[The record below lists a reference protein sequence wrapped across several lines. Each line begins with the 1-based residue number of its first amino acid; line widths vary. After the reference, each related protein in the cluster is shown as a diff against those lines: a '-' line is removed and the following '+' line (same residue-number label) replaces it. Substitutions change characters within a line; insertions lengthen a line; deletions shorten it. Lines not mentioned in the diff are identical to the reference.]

1 MPNTQ
6 PRSDTR
12 QSYLQKTAQALQ
24 TALAR
29 GVAGKAFQVQVET
42 VVGPRAGAV
51 HLYAGL
57 GAGRTLRYLAGD
69 DGAAA
74 RQFIAWPFPGEP
86 AIFMAGKAV
95 RIEAGWPETWSE
107 TEIRLNSVGC
117 HPEGQ
122 GRWLAGIDERRRTIT
137 AGFSDQ
143 IPHWLFAGTSGS
155 GKTVAIQAAAYQLAQ
170 DSQNRLIFIDG
181 KYGAGL
187 GALIGLPGTV
197 GPVAVDIS
205 AARDALAWIHGE
217 LRQRYSILAQGT
229 KEAQETVAH
238 LPRLILFFDEFQEF
252 TGDPQV
258 RELTR
263 RILAQ
268 GRAARI
274 HAILATQHPTN
285 EAFGDDNTL
294 KRNLIGRIALK
305 VTDAKASEV
314 AIGNTLPRADRLM
327 GKGDAYTIGP
337 GRVYRAQLLLV
348 DHHELEHL
356 PRQRPRFETW
366 PESKPEELGQEPTVR
381 WAYTG
386 EELALGLIAA
396 AKGWG
401 RNRLMDVLATR
412 PGSERAQRLLELSRE
427 QLGSLES
434 LGYTLTPHSP
444 MTGSAA
450 CLPSNRK
457 A

>member
-12 QSYLQKTAQALQ
+12 RIYLQQTGQSLQ

-29 GVAGKAFQVQVET
+29 GAAGKAFQVQVET

-57 GAGRTLRYLAGD
+57 GAGRTLRYLAAD

-95 RIEAGWPETWSE
+95 RIEAGWPDALAE
-107 TEIRLNSVGC
+107 TEVRLNSVGC

-155 GKTVAIQAAAYQLAQ
+155 GKTVAIRSAAYQLAS
-170 DSQNRLIFIDG
+170 DRQNRLIFIDG

-187 GALIGLPGTV
+187 GALMALPGTI
-197 GPVAVDIS
+197 GPVAVDIN
-205 AARDALAWIHGE
+205 AARNALAWINTE
-217 LRQRYSILAQGT
+217 LQQRYLLLAQGT
-229 KEAQETVAH
+229 QEALETVAR

-252 TGDPQV
+252 TGDAQV

-294 KRNLIGRIALK
+294 KRNLVGRIALK

-314 AIGNTLPRADRLM
+314 AIGDTSPRADRLM

-337 GRVYRAQLLLV
+337 GRIYRAQLLLV

-356 PRQRPRFETW
+356 PRQRPQFETW

-386 EELALGLIAA
+386 EELAHGLVAA
-396 AKGWG
+396 TQNWG
-401 RNRLMDVLATR
+401 RRKLLAALTDSGNAR
-412 PGSERAQRLLELSRE
+412 PGVERARRLLDLGRE
-427 QLGSLES
+427 QLEALES
-434 LGYTLTPHSP
+434 LGYTVMPDSMPALTD
-444 MTGSAA
+444 G
-450 CLPSNRK
+450 N
-457 A
+457 